1 MGFFNALKSLGSS
14 KDKKEAVKK
23 QKEVDESEQK
33 EVEVSWEGSI
43 LDAYI
48 DGQKVFFQFNL
59 QNKIYFPLSALVW
72 VTSSEL

>member
-33 EVEVSWEGSI
+33 EVEVSCEGCI
-43 LDAYI
+43 LDMY
-48 DGQKVFFQFNL
+48 
-59 QNKIYFPLSALVW
+59 
-72 VTSSEL
+72 

>member
-33 EVEVSWEGSI
+33 EVEVSCEGCI
-43 LDAYI
+43 LDMYYMEYE
-48 DGQKVFFQFNL
+48 DGRKVFVRF
-59 QNKIYFPLSALVW
+59 
-72 VTSSEL
+72 

>member
-33 EVEVSWEGSI
+33 EVEVSCEGCI
-43 LDAYI
+43 LDMYSMEYE
-48 DGQKVFFQFNL
+48 DGRKVFVRF
-59 QNKIYFPLSALVW
+59 
-72 VTSSEL
+72 